1 MKKFSFFLLY
11 YLLYPSGSRRGFE
24 IEIHVKFGEL
34 DLLWMIKSNMIF
46 TSNYRG
52 EFGIINFSG
61 KINEKSCIKKAGG
74 E

>member
-1 MKKFSFFLLY
+1 
-11 YLLYPSGSRRGFE
+11 
-24 IEIHVKFGEL
+24 
-34 DLLWMIKSNMIF
+34 MIF